1 VGRILAIDFGKKRVG
16 LAVSDPLQIVAN
28 GLATVSASSIWE
40 YLKDYFDK
48 EKIDEVVIGYPVQ
61 MNNEPSEAVLFIDPF
76 IKSFRKKYPDIRLE
90 LTDERFTSKIAYKTM
105 IAGGLKK
112 KARQNKGTVDLIS
125 ATIILQSYMEHK
137 RYIKNDFSD

>member
-1 VGRILAIDFGKKRVG
+1 MGRILAIDFGKKRVG

-28 GLATVSASSIWE
+28 GLATVPASSIWE

-90 LTDERFTSKIAYKTM
+90 LADERFTSKIAYKTM

-137 RYIKNDFSD
+137 RYIKNDFSE